1 MYVSRLS
8 FLSYYHFPRNSF
20 TVPRAPPSDVTGTNT
35 SSTSLRVNWGEVPF
49 SDQLGIIRGYR
60 VLLWRTNQSE
70 QILQNVTVASRN
82 VSFMELEKYTNYSI
96 RVSAFTVKG
105 EGNKS
110 EPIEVI
116 TDEDGES
123 LRSESG
129 RIVSTKANGSV

>member
-1 MYVSRLS
+1 M
-8 FLSYYHFPRNSF
+8 
-20 TVPRAPPSDVTGTNT
+20 
-35 SSTSLRVNWGEVPF
+35 
-49 SDQLGIIRGYR
+49 
-60 VLLWRTNQSE
+60 
-70 QILQNVTVASRN
+70 TVASRN
-82 VSFMELEKYTNYSI
+82 VSFMELEKYANYSI